1 MKTTSLL
8 LLVVSTARVS
18 LGQTVTLEQVLHSA
32 VAKASAED
40 ARVEVAQN
48 QLRVL
53 EAQNKWKVELR
64 PSLGMFAFT
73 NPALLALNLGG
84 GLLSGRRGAPSA
96 LALKS
101 AQIDVVAAELNAERL
116 KVHTEIGAA
125 RDYFDLLA
133 KQQIAASS
141 RGMVESRC
149 QKLREVDSLLK
160 KAKVTMLDKMNV
172 EQEVIDLEQYALD
185 AETQREIAA
194 ANLAFLI
201 GFKDAGSLVAKEV
214 TALHP
219 VSTAKLPDVE
229 KLLESAMFY
238 RKEPAIL
245 RSRIDA
251 LRKQLTP
258 AKGANS
264 KINSTFGR
272 GELGVAITLKDN
284 GEKQREAELIAARL
298 RLLELE
304 LSNME
309 TELRKELQEVRFLAA
324 ASAGKMQL
332 NTKRLELAE
341 RRKKVLSIRAQ
352 NGLDG
357 SLAALLASEST
368 LAEERESVSA
378 VYERKASMFAL
389 MVLCGIEDQSKE
401 VVANVLSH

>member
-1 MKTTSLL
+1 MKITSLL

-84 GLLSGRRGAPSA
+84 GLLSGRRGAPSP

-101 AQIDVVAAELNAERL
+101 AQLDVVAAELNAERL

-141 RGMVESRC
+141 RGMVESRR

-160 KAKVTMLDKMNV
+160 KAKVTMLDKMNI
-172 EQEVIDLEQYALD
+172 EQELIDLEQYALD
-185 AETQREIAA
+185 AETHREIAA

-201 GFKDAGSLVAKEV
+201 GFKDAASLVAKEV
-214 TALHP
+214 TPLHQ

-264 KINSTFGR
+264 KLNSTFGR
-272 GELGVAITLKDN
+272 GELGFAVTLKDN

-341 RRKKVLSIRAQ
+341 RRKKVLTIRAQ

-368 LAEERESVSA
+368 LAEERESVAA